1 MQNDPIPCDYA
12 IRPIT
17 KLHKQFHD
25 AVLQATTL
33 AKIYGINNSP
43 AFDIKDDYAHFNI
56 LLYVDFEDFDKQQ
69 LTGYLVID
77 HVLYNFITISF
88 DIALL
93 FPVLDEITF
102 DQLRKGISCADVLSY
117 ISKREKL
124 IIQFSSHLYKNFYLP
139 DKCYYNCSV
148 CDSTY
153 KINDEIGQPFFHFSF
168 IHSLKSIDIPNSL
181 ALTFHLTKTETYA
194 PLTTSDCF
202 CILLAQESDNLDYSP
217 IKVLRWIPQK
227 IADALNY
234 FHQYV
239 SVLPTIE
246 LCHRRLNS
254 DIGNYLCKARAK
266 WQIIKTWAELTNC
279 NLSSNFF
286 FQLGY
291 IDYQESKKLYQF
303 MIHNDSRI
311 LFAEKHGSNITI
323 LGGIKYLLS
332 SGYMIPNCFKHINII

>member
-12 IRPIT
+12 ILPIT

-25 AVLQATTL
+25 AVLQATAL
-33 AKIYGINNSP
+33 ANIYGINNSP
-43 AFDIKDDYAHFNI
+43 AFDIKSGYAHFNI
-56 LLYVDFEDFDKQQ
+56 LLYVEFEHFYKQQ
-69 LTGYLVID
+69 LTGYLVVD

-93 FPVLDEITF
+93 FPVLDKITF
-102 DQLRKGISCADVLSY
+102 DQLRKGISCSDVLSY

-124 IIQFSSHLYKNFYLP
+124 IIQFSADLYNNLYFP

-148 CDSTY
+148 CDKTY
-153 KINDEIGQPFFHFSF
+153 KIHDEIGEPFFDFSF

-181 ALTFHLTKTETYA
+181 AHTFHLTKIKTYA

-202 CILLAQESDNLDYSP
+202 CILLAQESNNFDNP
-217 IKVLRWIPQK
+217 RIKVLRWIPQK
-227 IADALNY
+227 IADALNNFHNY
-234 FHQYV
+234 FSQL
-239 SVLPTIE
+239 SNIRTWSKN
-246 LCHRRLNS
+246 RRL
-254 DIGNYLCKARAK
+254 ITRA
-266 WQIIKTWAELTNC
+266 QLINC

-286 FQLGY
+286 FELGY

-303 MIHNDSRI
+303 MIQNDSRI
-311 LFAEKHGSNITI
+311 LFAEKHGNNITI

-332 SGYMIPNCFKHINII
+332 SGYMFPNCFKHINII